1 MVAQLKQALEINWI
15 LNKHLYPRINHTLE
29 S

>member
-1 MVAQLKQALEINWI
+1 MVAQLKQALAKNWI
-15 LNKHLYPRINHTLE
+15 LNKHLYSRINATLE